1 MSKEMDC
8 EHNTHGECCWCNPTI
23 EVMPNGNKLIIHNNN
38 ISPEEAVM
46 TRDILL
52 AVASSDST
60 AELLR
65 EVRKARKITILE
77 IAKKT
82 GINRNTISGIL
93 NGNLINNARL
103 STISK
108 ISHALN
114 CDLRIELKP
123 FESITYEP
131 PETDYLDMD
140 CKQCGR
146 HRVEKDGICEK
157 CNYDNIHNEFHQP
170 PEATDV
176 DN

>member
-1 MSKEMDC
+1 MSKMMDG
-8 EHNTHGECCWCNPTI
+8 EHYTRGECCWCNPTI
-23 EVMPNGNKLIIHNNN
+23 EVMPNGNKVIIHND
-38 ISPEEAVM
+38 ISPEEAIM

-65 EVRKARKITILE
+65 EVRKSRKITILE

-93 NGNLINNARL
+93 SGNLINNARL

-108 ISHALN
+108 ISHALK

-123 FESITYEP
+123 FESITYKP
-131 PETDYLDMD
+131 PDA
-140 CKQCGR
+140 
-146 HRVEKDGICEK
+146 
-157 CNYDNIHNEFHQP
+157 DN
-170 PEATDV
+170 D
-176 DN
+176 

>member
-1 MSKEMDC
+1 MKPEDRKRLRQHIEMIVETGGNKTSKIMDA

-23 EVMPNGNKLIIHNNN
+23 EVMPNGNKVIIHNNN

-46 TRDILL
+46 TREILL
-52 AVASSDST
+52 AIASSDST

-123 FESITYEP
+123 FESITY
-131 PETDYLDMD
+131 
-140 CKQCGR
+140 K
-146 HRVEKDGICEK
+146 
-157 CNYDNIHNEFHQP
+157 P
-170 PEATDV
+170 PEAEDE
-176 DN
+176 

>member
-1 MSKEMDC
+1 MKPEDRKRLKQHIEMIVEHKERTGGNKMSKMMDG

-23 EVMPNGNKLIIHNNN
+23 EVMPNGNKLIIHNN

-123 FESITYEP
+123 FESITYKP
-131 PETDYLDMD
+131 PEE
-140 CKQCGR
+140 
-146 HRVEKDGICEK
+146 EK
-157 CNYDNIHNEFHQP
+157 
-170 PEATDV
+170 
-176 DN
+176 